1 MNNQLYLFCV
11 ALFLSFCGIKNTSTD
26 FSTSPK
32 NTTELIEKVKSKN
45 NHPQWLNLKGSANI
59 LQKNQNIT
67 VKINIK
73 NRKDSI
79 IWISASG
86 PFGIEIIRAQLTPD
100 SIYFL
105 NRINKTFLKKPVV
118 QLKTFLKS
126 DFSFY
131 DIQDLITAN
140 PKISKREYDFELNKT
155 GFHLGSD
162 DFNYTITN
170 NYRIQN
176 TKINNNTN
184 NLEFA
189 LEGYEKEDNFPR
201 KLTLKVETEE
211 TFEATINYSKVEI
224 NTPQK
229 ILFEI
234 PAYYEE
240 IK

>member
-1 MNNQLYLFCV
+1 MNNQLYLFCA

-26 FSTSPK
+26 FSASPK
-32 NTTELIEKVKSKN
+32 NATELIEKVKSKN

-59 LQKNQNIT
+59 LQKNQNLT
-67 VKINIK
+67 VKINIE

-140 PKISKREYDFELNKT
+140 PKISKKEYDFELNKT

-162 DFNYTITN
+162 NFNYTITN

-189 LEGYEKEDNFPR
+189 LEGYEMEDNFPR

-234 PAYYEE
+234 PASYEE

>member
-1 MNNQLYLFCV
+1 MNNQLYLFCA

-26 FSTSPK
+26 FSASPK
-32 NTTELIEKVKSKN
+32 NATELIEKVKSKN

-59 LQKNQNIT
+59 LQKNQNLT
-67 VKINIK
+67 VKINIE

-140 PKISKREYDFELNKT
+140 PKISKKEYDFELNKT
-155 GFHLGSD
+155 GCHLGSD
-162 DFNYTITN
+162 NFNYTITN

-189 LEGYEKEDNFPR
+189 LEGYEMEDNFPR

-234 PAYYEE
+234 PASYEE